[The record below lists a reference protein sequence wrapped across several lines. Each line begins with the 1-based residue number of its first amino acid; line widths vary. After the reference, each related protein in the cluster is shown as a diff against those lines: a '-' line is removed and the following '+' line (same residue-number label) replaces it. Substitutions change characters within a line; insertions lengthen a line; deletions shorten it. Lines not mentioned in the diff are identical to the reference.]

1 MIRYRNSH
9 SKMEDPEHEAV
20 LLTTKAMFL
29 NIQLCLLMINAKFI
43 HIHNF
48 CLYLVLASRV
58 LALLRLVIFPL

>member
-9 SKMEDPEHEAV
+9 SKMVDPEHEVV

-43 HIHNF
+43 DIYNF
-48 CLYLVLASRV
+48 CLYLALASQV